1 MRTDQ
6 KFALKIFNNNK
17 ALATIIKHTKEEEF
31 ISDSFNKKAGD
42 WDFSFPIGLDIGDYN
57 MSADEDKAEILS
69 DSYKLS
75 DLKIGNYDIATAMTN
90 IVKRHF
96 GDREPTDI
104 EYENIAKGVY
114 LVDNLIT
121 EQLGKVEDP
130 YKYLS
135 DSLGGLEGHEITPL
149 ELLATFQWFVEA
161 PVPEMIG
168 ILNAIK
174 PNGSDLYK
182 IYNIVQTVTQSSGDL
197 VKGDVY
203 DVNTM
208 GKTFALKARSESF
221 VYRDADL
228 VGNYALYEYTAL
240 QRKYDTTGTEIPLNK
255 TSLTILRY
263 KDGKLD
269 DYNKKS
275 INGVCSPEI
284 VINDKTITMTIN
296 YATGNI
302 KIKVQ
307 EGALKDGDK
316 MILQTEVNVKN
327 LEKDR
332 ALTQPDIVDFYY
344 PPSTM
349 SIGTHADAFE
359 ERKVLNQLGLG
370 IMPYSQKLN
379 LEKVIAEFREQAYR
393 LSAGTARIWHNPID
407 LSSYPNTSNNDI
419 YQHITTEIEIMST
432 RMNIESGFSTGAYLV
447 GGEALQIAISKG
459 KSIQRITKIYNGIRP
474 LGLLGGKFNSYLFP
488 SFDEDNPKVDIDG
501 KINANPTENV
511 YSKILVLGT
520 VNQAANSLVI
530 GSVNKPFRNENVGI
544 DKNSERYRMIE
555 GEYMLR
561 LNENPKCHYLA
572 YYLLVKGL

>member
-1 MRTDQ
+1 MRTEQ
-6 KFALKIFNNNK
+6 KFALKMFNNNK
-17 ALATIIKHTKEEEF
+17 ALAMIIKHTKEEEF

-42 WDFSFPIGLDIGDYN
+42 WDFSFPIGLDIEHYN
-57 MSADEDKAEILS
+57 TSTDEDKAEILS

-121 EQLGKVEDP
+121 EQLEKVEDP
-130 YKYLS
+130 DKYLS

-174 PNGSDLYK
+174 PNGSDMYK

-221 VYRDADL
+221 VYRDADI
-228 VGNYALYEYTAL
+228 VGNYAIYEYTAL